1 MIPWEEVLL
10 LPALTARRGVPQGRA
25 LQDLVNLPLQIK
37 GMEAKNMMLSRYLKM
52 DHPLL
57 LHQKLARP
65 LHSRRCAS
73 HGWLFLGID
82 GPACTHVQP
91 DAHAHPSWQ
100 QHCCIS
106 FALHHRGVH

>member
-57 LHQKLARP
+57 LPQKLARP
-65 LHSRRCAS
+65 LHSRRAQGEAWLLVSKPSHSVKQKSAARRLHWPVEVQRAS
-73 HGWLFLGID
+73 TQ
-82 GPACTHVQP
+82 C
-91 DAHAHPSWQ
+91 
-100 QHCCIS
+100 
-106 FALHHRGVH
+106 